1 MANSAQTIDCD
12 FSGFTVKV
20 NKDYRGGKIKSGSFW
35 NATVLP
41 MVIVWQNMPWGS
53 QSQWK

>member
-1 MANSAQTIDCD
+1 MVNSTQTIDCD

-20 NKDYRGGKIKSGSFW
+20 NKDYTGGKIKSGSFW

-41 MVIVWQNMPWGS
+41 TVIIWQNMPWGS